1 MYPSPRCAP
10 FPAAPRSPSLSGC
23 KALGDGVLGSGSA
36 PGSVLA
42 FTISSTNPS
51 GRRDGGCFWAQ
62 TSWFGVRTPEH
73 PEVPQTVPLPPECLF
88 SAGSLL
94 LEGALLLCLLPL
106 PGGRG
111 GDPLVPAGG
120 LGAVQLAGSQRRVSH
135 LSLRGA
141 KCRQSRCGG
150 RPFAPTPPR
159 CQGRPEVPG
168 GRGGGPRWVAQL
180 LPPPH
185 PQRPPRCA
193 RWAPAGCR
201 RGARG
206 KQTWASWA
214 GRGVPAPFE
223 APIKEPSIKGGES
236 QRNKESG

>member
-1 MYPSPRCAP
+1 MPRGQCLPSQLAQRTHRGDGMVAASGRKPPGLGCGHRSTPRCLKL
-10 FPAAPRSPSLSGC
+10 SLCPQNASFQPVPCCWKGHCCSGC
-23 KALGDGVLGSGSA
+23 
-36 PGSVLA
+36 
-42 FTISSTNPS
+42 
-51 GRRDGGCFWAQ
+51 
-62 TSWFGVRTPEH
+62 
-73 PEVPQTVPLPPECLF
+73 CL
-88 SAGSLL
+88 
-94 LEGALLLCLLPL
+94 C
-106 PGGRG
+106 PGGAG
-111 GDPLVPAGG
+111 GTPWCRRGG